1 MSVRQTINGKDH
13 KFKAEQILNI
23 HNMRE
28 KNQARW
34 NMCKDKYFKS
44 LKG

>member
-1 MSVRQTINGKDH
+1 MSVRQTINGKNH

-23 HNMRE
+23 HNMVE

-34 NMCKDKYFKS
+34 EKTKQSYYKNIKK
-44 LKG
+44 